1 MGQEIHTFANR
12 LASKASNQPNRLQT
26 QGNKI
31 MMVAEILRP
40 MIAKWLEGARTRD
53 GLPVQPATVRAVAL
67 NTAQNLLK
75 QHV

>member
-1 MGQEIHTFANR
+1 MGLNEQTFANR
-12 LASKASNQPNRLQT
+12 LANKMAAGKNVYQT

-31 MMVAEILRP
+31 MQIAEILRP
-40 MIAKWLEGARTRD
+40 MIAQWLEGTKTRD
-53 GLPVQPATVRAVAL
+53 GLPLQPATVRAIAL